1 MNKPHLYAAPQHAHL
16 ATLKSAARQLAAC
29 SDFSDA
35 LAGTIAACLPALG
48 DFGFFDVRVGDQVV
62 RTVRAHDDERTEALL
77 RPTQWVRQE
86 SGELNLCA
94 LSSGRAALHTHLDDA
109 WYCRIAANEGHL
121 ALLRQLGFRS
131 MITVPMRCGDELVGA
146 LTLFMGRSGRQHDA
160 DALDLASDL
169 AALAAPVVVN
179 KRLLEAE
186 RRARAEA
193 ETARQRL
200 EALAAAGARFSRSL
214 DPAETIEAIASL
226 IVPRIADWCRID
238 VIGPDGRP
246 HVALVRHDDEALARR
261 AFALAQR
268 WRAPASVPGTI
279 DWVIEHRRP
288 HMGSVS
294 SERLELITD
303 PEVATMVRETKVRDS
318 LMVPLV
324 ARGRI
329 LGAIAALQAESGRH
343 FDEQDLGFFTELA
356 QRAALAIDNARLY
369 SEAETARRDAE
380 RANRTKDEFL
390 AVLGHELRNP
400 LAPIVTSLKLMELQR
415 GKDTPRE
422 REIISRQ
429 VAHLSRLV
437 DDLLDVSRITQ
448 NRVELQFETL
458 DLREVVS
465 TAVESVSG
473 SLHAQGIDCMLSLP
487 AQPVPVR
494 ADAIRMNQVLSNLLI
509 NARKFTGQ
517 GGHVTTSLAVADG
530 QAEIAVADSGIGI
543 APELLPHVF
552 ELFTQGPQSIARQHG
567 GLGLGLAIA
576 RSLVALHGGTIEAR
590 SAGTGRGSTFVVR
603 LPLAQ
608 PRAEAQSAPATAAA
622 APAAQGRLLVVD
634 DNADAR
640 ETLAMLLEASGY
652 EVQTAANATAALEVA
667 ERIRPELA
675 LLDIGLPGMDGY
687 ALAARLRA
695 TPQLQPL
702 RLVALTGYGSESAA
716 ARAREAGFDEHLVK
730 PTEPDLL
737 MQTLQRLLQ
746 R

>member
-1 MNKPHLYAAPQHAHL
+1 MTPPRPHAAPQHAHL
-16 ATLKSAARQLAAC
+16 ATLKSAARQLASC
-29 SDFSDA
+29 TDFADA

-62 RTVRAHDDERTEALL
+62 RTVRAHDDEATEALL
-77 RPTQWVRQE
+77 RPTQWVHQAA
-86 SGELNLCA
+86 GELNLCA
-94 LSSGRAALHTHLDDA
+94 LSSGQPALHTHIDDA

-131 MITVPMRCGDELVGA
+131 MLTVPMRCGDELVGA

-160 DALDLASDL
+160 DALDLATDL

-186 RRARAEA
+186 RQARAEA
-193 ETARQRL
+193 ESAHQRL

-214 DPAETIEAIASL
+214 DPTETIEAIASL

-238 VIGPDGRP
+238 VVGPDGRP
-246 HVALVRHDDEALARR
+246 HAALVRHADDALARR
-261 AFALAQR
+261 AFALALR
-268 WRAPASVPGTI
+268 WRAPATMPGTI
-279 DWVIEHRRP
+279 DWVIEHRQP

-294 SERLELITD
+294 SERLDLVTD
-303 PEVATMVRETKVRDS
+303 PEVAAMVREMKVHDS

-329 LGAIAALQAESGRH
+329 LGAISALQAESGRG
-343 FDEQDLGFFTELA
+343 FNEQDLGFFTELA
-356 QRAALAIDNARLY
+356 QRAALALDNARLY
-369 SEAETARRDAE
+369 SDAESARRDAE
-380 RANRTKDEFL
+380 RANRSKDEFL

-415 GKDTPRE
+415 GKDTARE
-422 REIISRQ
+422 RDIIARQ

-448 NRVELQFETL
+448 NRVELRLDAL
-458 DLREVVS
+458 DLREVVGS
-465 TAVESVSG
+465 AVESIAG
-473 SLHAQGIDCMLSLP
+473 SLQAQGIECACRLP
-487 AQPVPVR
+487 PQPVPVQ
-494 ADAIRMNQVLSNLLI
+494 ADAIRMTQVLSNLLV
-509 NARKFTGQ
+509 NARKFTPA
-517 GGHVTTSLAVADG
+517 GGSVTTELTVADG
-530 QAEIAVADSGIGI
+530 HAEITVADTGAGI
-543 APELLPHVF
+543 APELLPQVF
-552 ELFTQGPQSIARQHG
+552 ELFTQGPQTIARQQG

-590 SAGTGRGSTFVVR
+590 SAGIGQGSRFVVR

-608 PRAEAQSAPATAAA
+608 PRAEPRAATTATAPA
-622 APAAQGRLLVVD
+622 PQVQGRLLVVD

-652 EVQTAANATAALEVA
+652 EVQTAADAWVAQELALSF
-667 ERIRPELA
+667 RPDLA

-687 ALAARLRA
+687 TLAARLRA
-695 TPQLQPL
+695 TPALQSM
-702 RLVALTGYGSESAA
+702 RLVALTGYGSDSAT
-716 ARAREAGFDEHLVK
+716 ARARAAGFDEHLVK
-730 PTEPDLL
+730 PTEPDTL
-737 MQTLQRLLQ
+737 MQTLQRLL
-746 R
+746 RP